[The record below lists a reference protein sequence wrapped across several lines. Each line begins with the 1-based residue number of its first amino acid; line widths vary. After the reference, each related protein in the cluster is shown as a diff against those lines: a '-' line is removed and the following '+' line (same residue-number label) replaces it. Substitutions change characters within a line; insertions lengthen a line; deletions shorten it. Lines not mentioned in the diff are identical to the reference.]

1 MENCGSRK
9 TMKATA
15 PTFTTS
21 EVILAT
27 LASCAGVASLR
38 RYSL

>member
-21 EVILAT
+21 EAIFET
-27 LASCAGVASLR
+27 LASSASVASR
-38 RYSL
+38 FRYSL